1 MARPN
6 KVKTSRYRKKIDIW
20 IIEGKG
26 DTEII
31 NLLKE
36 QDPPEKIGRTTLYN
50 YRKNDFNIKE
60 EATKQYNEK
69 KSQER
74 FDDAVKKKVSEI
86 EYCDDIIDAAAKIG
100 IHVDSE
106 QGITNLDIKKLGLQA
121 VKVKHDITKDESP
134 IVVEVKVGEMD
145 DEEQKLTK
153 EVADALAR
161 QGEDTEESEQ
171 EC

>member
-1 MARPN
+1 M
-6 KVKTSRYRKKIDIW
+6 YRKKIDEW

-50 YRKNDFNIKE
+50 YRKKDFNINK

-74 FDDAVKKKVSEI
+74 LNDAVDKKVSEI
-86 EYCDDIIDAAAKIG
+86 EYCDSIIEEAAKIG
-100 IHVDSE
+100 LYVDDQ
-106 QGITNLDIKKLGLQA
+106 QGITNLDIKKIGLQA
-121 VKVKHDITKDESP
+121 VKVKHDITKDEAP

-145 DEEQKLTK
+145 EEDQKLTK

-161 QGEDTEESEQ
+161 QGEDTKEPEP